1 MIQLI
6 DITPYSFLWV
16 NVTTSLC
23 MLIYIFAT
31 NYKNL
36 IAKIPMWVTVVF
48 TLAVSIRLLFPVEF
62 LKVSYTFASY
72 KILPK
77 VDSVINL
84 NTATIGSGFN
94 VNIYKILCGIW
105 GTVSVL
111 LLFRYF
117 FNYYKF
123 CKRLKYIPQLENK
136 SFEVLKELK
145 SEGKYKFKTKLI
157 QSPGVDFPA
166 ECGYFKQ
173 TIFLNEYEY
182 TEDELRYILLHELAH
197 FKYGTNWL
205 GLLVN
210 ILEMVFWWNPVVHL
224 YKRYINNIIEVY
236 VDSKVTKGMNNFK
249 KCEYIK
255 CVFKVFEII
264 LENNGPRIDYI
275 TPFMGKR
282 SDKLLLE
289 RFKIIGYV
297 NKVNIPMCISI
308 ILLVLTYVFVSCRFV
323 VQPGWEPYEKDVMSE
338 SIDFN
343 AENSYI
349 LEDNGVYYLYYND
362 KAYLS
367 KIDVDSF
374 PNVPIIKK

>member
-1 MIQLI
+1 
-6 DITPYSFLWV
+6 
-16 NVTTSLC
+16 
-23 MLIYIFAT
+23 
-31 NYKNL
+31 
-36 IAKIPMWVTVVF
+36 
-48 TLAVSIRLLFPVEF
+48 
-62 LKVSYTFASY
+62 
-72 KILPK
+72 
-77 VDSVINL
+77 
-84 NTATIGSGFN
+84 
-94 VNIYKILCGIW
+94 
-105 GTVSVL
+105 
-111 LLFRYF
+111 
-117 FNYYKF
+117 
-123 CKRLKYIPQLENK
+123 
-136 SFEVLKELK
+136 
-145 SEGKYKFKTKLI
+145 
-157 QSPGVDFPA
+157 
-166 ECGYFKQ
+166 
-173 TIFLNEYEY
+173 FLNEYEY
-182 TEDELRYILLHELAH
+182 TEDELRYILLHELAN

-323 VQPGWEPYEKDVMSE
+323 VQPGWEPSSNETFNGDFN
-338 SIDFN
+338 FN

-349 LEDNGVYYLYYND
+349 MEDNGVYYLYYND
-362 KAYLS
+362 KVLLYE
-367 KIDVDSF
+367 IDINSF
-374 PNVPIIKK
+374 PNVPVIKK